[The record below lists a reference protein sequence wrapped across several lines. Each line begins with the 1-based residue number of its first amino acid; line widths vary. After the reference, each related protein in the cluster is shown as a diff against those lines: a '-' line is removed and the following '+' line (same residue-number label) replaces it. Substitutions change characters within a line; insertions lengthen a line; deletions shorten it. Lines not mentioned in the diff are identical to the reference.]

1 MLTKNDLLEAISE
14 YTGLITKDEWFND
27 PIVWTENYY
36 TITKNKKC
44 VESHLNAVREYM
56 ENNSN
61 EWFGIP
67 EDFPGV
73 NTIMDTGNLVFTF
86 MKVETP
92 TTRKT
97 VEIKGENYH
106 IYFE

>member
-1 MLTKNDLLEAISE
+1 MLTKNDLLEAISK

-27 PIVWTENYY
+27 PLVWTEKCY
-36 TITKNKKC
+36 TISKNKKC
-44 VESHLNAVREYM
+44 VESHLNTVREYIK
-56 ENNSN
+56 NNSII
-61 EWFGIP
+61 GIP

-73 NTIMDTGNLVFTF
+73 DTIMDTGNLVFTF